1 MGDLLIRN
9 IPEAVKES
17 LADKARQG
25 GRSLS
30 DEVTLRLAQ
39 SLAEEKETPPDTRN
53 AFEVLRS
60 IFQDNNALMSEEDHA
75 DFMQAV
81 DGMRKDEGRPLPELE

>member
-30 DEVTLRLAQ
+30 DEVTLRLVQ
-39 SLAEEKETPPDTRN
+39 SLAEDQEAPAETRN

-60 IFQDNNALMSEEDHA
+60 IFEENNALMSDEDHQE
-75 DFMQAV
+75 FMQAV
-81 DGMRKDEGRPLPELE
+81 DEMRKDMGRPAPDLE

>member
-9 IPEAVKES
+9 IPESVKES

-30 DEVTLRLAQ
+30 DEATLRLAQ
-39 SLAEEKETPPDTRN
+39 SLAEEKEAPADTRN
-53 AFEVLRS
+53 AYEMLRS
-60 IFQDNNALMSEEDHA
+60 IFQEHNALMSDEDHE

-81 DGMRKDEGRPLPELE
+81 EEMRKDMGRPVPDLE

>member
-30 DEVTLRLAQ
+30 DEVTLRLVQ
-39 SLAEEKETPPDTRN
+39 SLAEDQQAPADTRN
-53 AFEVLRS
+53 AFQVLRS
-60 IFQDNNALMSEEDHA
+60 IFEDNNALLSDDDHQ
-75 DFMQAV
+75 DFMLAV
-81 DGMRKDEGRPLPELE
+81 EDIRKDMGRAAPDLE

>member
-30 DEVTLRLAQ
+30 DEVTLRLVQ
-39 SLAEEKETPPDTRN
+39 SLAEEKEAPAETRN
-53 AFEVLRS
+53 AYEVLRS
-60 IFQDNNALMSEEDHA
+60 IFHDNNALMPEEDHA
-75 DFMQAV
+75 EFMQAV
-81 DGMRKDEGRPLPELE
+81 EEMRKDKGRPVSDLE